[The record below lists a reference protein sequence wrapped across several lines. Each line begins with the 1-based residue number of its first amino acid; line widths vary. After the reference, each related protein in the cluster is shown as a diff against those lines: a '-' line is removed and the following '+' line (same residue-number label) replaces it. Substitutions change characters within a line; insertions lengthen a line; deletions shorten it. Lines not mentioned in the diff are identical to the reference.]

1 MQRLSPWGRQQEIK
15 APVLQ
20 QVLFF
25 MSVPRYKNKT
35 LWKSKQKR
43 RPGKSRDASFC
54 INSLYFLPLHQA
66 ASFHRK

>member
-1 MQRLSPWGRQQEIK
+1 QIPLGTPTRNQGTCIT
-15 APVLQ
+15 AGA
-20 QVLFF
+20 FF